1 VLRSWPCSTL
11 SKPVSLSP
19 LLAVNGFCKCGENW
33 SHANPESSNGVD
45 DMRMELL
52 LCGQMRAICVNA
64 QESPSQPGSGFKGS
78 LSSRLCLYG
87 IWAALAA
94 GMALYAQTLA
104 FTDDEGFHLMAAQL
118 IKAGM
123 RPYLDFCFPQTP
135 LNAYWNAFWMR
146 VFGESWRTAHALAA
160 LETWAAMV
168 LAAQFVLTRLPER
181 AWRVAGAIA
190 ATMMIS
196 CTTNLVE
203 FGPLGQAYGMC
214 LLTTVCALRLA
225 VIAVER
231 PVWWLATGAGAF
243 AGVGAA
249 SSLLSAS
256 VVPVL
261 LVWVWRC
268 NRAGSRWSKAGAFVI
283 GTAVPFLPVFW
294 LFVKSPWVVWF
305 NIVRYHLYYRVVYW
319 SHPLGHDLQTVTGWI
334 TDSQSLL
341 LGLLGIFG
349 VIYIARRSAWSRECR
364 SEFYLC
370 GWLALG
376 MTAELAFARPT
387 FPRYFCLLVPF
398 VGILA
403 VPGLYAIGSRVLQP
417 ERPFWPVLI
426 ISVIFAGALAW
437 NIADHS
443 SGSYNWRQYED
454 IARKAAEVTPR
465 NKQIFAE
472 EEVYFLMKR
481 RPPFG
486 LEFQYSQKLDLPSE
500 RLAALHIT
508 PESEL
513 KKKLAAGT
521 FWSAATCDDDMIDDF
536 NLDKTFGSKVKVHD
550 CPVYWNWKPSSSAEK

>member
-1 VLRSWPCSTL
+1 MRGIYL
-11 SKPVSLSP
+11 SGQETAAATGLEVERDRTSP
-19 LLAVNGFCKCGENW
+19 FW
-33 SHANPESSNGVD
+33 
-45 DMRMELL
+45 
-52 LCGQMRAICVNA
+52 
-64 QESPSQPGSGFKGS
+64 
-78 LSSRLCLYG
+78 LYG
-87 IWAALAA
+87 MWTALAA
-94 GMALYAQTLA
+94 GLMLYAQTLA
-104 FTDDEGFHLMAAQL
+104 FTEDEAFHLMAAQL

-160 LETWAAMV
+160 LETWAAVV

-181 AWRVAGAIA
+181 AWRVAGAMA
-190 ATMMIS
+190 ATVMIG
-196 CTTNLVE
+196 CTINLVD
-203 FGPLGQAYGMC
+203 FGPLGQAYGMS
-214 LLTTVCALRLA
+214 LFTTVCAFRLA
-225 VIAVER
+225 VAAVDQ
-231 PVWWLATGAGAF
+231 PMWWLAAGAGAF

-249 SSLLSAS
+249 SSLLSAP
-256 VVPVL
+256 VAPVL

-268 NRAGSRWSKAGAFVI
+268 NRAGNRWSKAAAFAV

-319 SHPLGHDLQTVTGWI
+319 PHPLGHDLQMVTGWF

-341 LGLLGIFG
+341 LGMLGIFG
-349 VIYIARRSAWSRECR
+349 VIYIVRRSAWGRERR

-376 MTAELAFARPT
+376 MAAEMAVARPT
-387 FPRYFCLLVPF
+387 FSRYFCLLAPF

-417 ERPFWPVLI
+417 ERAFWPVLI
-426 ISVIFAGALAW
+426 ISVIFAGALARD
-437 NIADHS
+437 IADS
-443 SGSYNWRQYED
+443 SSDTSWPKYED
-454 IARKAAEVTPR
+454 IARKLAEVTPPG
-465 NKQIFAE
+465 KQIFAE
-472 EEVYFLMKR
+472 EEIYFLTKH

-486 LEFQYSQKLDLPSE
+486 LEFQYSQKLELPPE

-513 KKKLAAGT
+513 KKQVAAGT

-536 NLDKTFGSKVKVHD
+536 NLDKAFRNKVKVHD
-550 CPVYWNWKPSSSAEK
+550 CSVYWNWKPFAPAEK